1 MDSRVKLFFGKGAYW
16 FRQGFGKMWLQA
28 EDGGWPRKYSTKALT
43 GKNVLSFGTAELQLA
58 A

>member
-1 MDSRVKLFFGKGAYW
+1 
-16 FRQGFGKMWLQA
+16 MWLQA

-43 GKNVLSFGTAELQLA
+43 GNNVLSFGGNTELALA

>member
-1 MDSRVKLFFGKGAYW
+1 
-16 FRQGFGKMWLQA
+16 MWLQA

-43 GKNVLSFGTAELQLA
+43 GNNVLKFNSNVDYALA

>member
-1 MDSRVKLFFGKGAYW
+1 
-16 FRQGFGKMWLQA
+16 MWLQA

-43 GKNVLSFGTAELQLA
+43 GNITKMGANNTLALA

>member
-1 MDSRVKLFFGKGAYW
+1 
-16 FRQGFGKMWLQA
+16 MWLQA

-43 GKNVLSFGTAELQLA
+43 GNNVLSFGNADANLLA